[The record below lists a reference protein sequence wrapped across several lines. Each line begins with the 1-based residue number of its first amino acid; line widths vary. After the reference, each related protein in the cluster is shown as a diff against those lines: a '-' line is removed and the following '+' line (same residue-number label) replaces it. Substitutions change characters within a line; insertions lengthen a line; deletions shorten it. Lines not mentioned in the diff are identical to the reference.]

1 MRALLSAAALLPQ
14 LSDVVLLDVQWNLTS
29 AGGPPGR
36 DLYAAAHLPGAHYVD
51 LDAELASAPGPG
63 GRHPLPTAQAVEAL
77 MRRCGAS
84 NASHIVVYDQD
95 LSYAAARAWWVLR
108 YFGAQD
114 VQVLDGGLAAWVAA
128 GLPTSTDV
136 PAPGTGPGKGP
147 GPGKG
152 TFEAR
157 PGQLPILDADG
168 AAALA
173 RDGVLLDARSPE
185 RFRGESEPID
195 PVAGHIPGAVNA
207 PTVDNARADGR
218 FLDAQALRQRF
229 EGLGIQPGD
238 GPVGAYCGSG
248 VTAAHE
254 VLALHEAGVDAALYV
269 GSWSDWVTDPT
280 RPVATGG

>member
-14 LSDVVLLDVQWNLTS
+14 LSDVVLLDVQWNLTG
-29 AGGPPGR
+29 AGGPPGH
-36 DLYAAAHLPGAHYVD
+36 DLYAAAHLPGAHHVD
-51 LDAELASAPGPG
+51 LDAELAAAPGPG
-63 GRHPLPTAQAVEAL
+63 GRHPLPTAQDVEAL

-84 NASHIVVYDQD
+84 TASRIVVYDQD

-114 VQVLDGGLAAWVAA
+114 VQVLDGGLSAWVAA
-128 GLPTSTDV
+128 GLPTTAEV
-136 PAPGTGPGKGP
+136 PAPGM
-147 GPGKG
+147 G

-157 PGQLPILDADG
+157 PGQLPLLDADG

-173 RDGVLLDARSPE
+173 HDGVLLDARAPE

-207 PTVDNARADGR
+207 PTIDNARADGR
-218 FLDAQALRQRF
+218 FLDVHSLRLRF
-229 EGLGIQPGD
+229 ECLGIQPGD

-254 VLALHEAGVDAALYV
+254 VLALHEAGIDAALYV
-269 GSWSDWVTDPT
+269 GSWSDWVTDPA
-280 RPVATGG
+280 RPVATGR